1 MDRFIYSYIHSLIYT
16 LVKSFNNYNFFI
28 MYLKDVF
35 HAHQGCIHLITST
48 VKTANIVKYYYNLK

>member
-1 MDRFIYSYIHSLIYT
+1 MDRFIYSYIHSLIYI
-16 LVKSFNNYNFFI
+16 LVKSFNNYDFFI
-28 MYLKDVF
+28 MYLKVF